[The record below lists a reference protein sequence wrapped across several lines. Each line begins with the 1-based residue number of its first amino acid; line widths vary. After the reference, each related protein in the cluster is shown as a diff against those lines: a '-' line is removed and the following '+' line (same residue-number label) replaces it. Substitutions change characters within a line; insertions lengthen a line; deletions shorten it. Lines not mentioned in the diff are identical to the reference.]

1 MKQYLKCS
9 VPDVFFTNTAYF
21 RALALSTVY
30 LFLSI
35 TQLFAFE
42 KFTDVVVGYGMAG
55 GDIVAALIAGI
66 MPLLEVAALPYLLSM
81 GLSSRARQI
90 SKFAVIAA
98 PSLWLVVGFC
108 LTVVG
113 KIGINSGLM
122 GATLYTPVSWW
133 IVLFAALFLWAALLV
148 VRELPKRRG
157 T

>member
-1 MKQYLKCS
+1 MKQYLKRS
-9 VPDVFFTNTAYF
+9 VPAVFFTNTAYF
-21 RALALSTVY
+21 RALALGTVY
-30 LFLSI
+30 LFLAI
-35 TQLFAFE
+35 TQLFTFE
-42 KFTDVVVGYGMAG
+42 KFADVTVGYGMVG
-55 GDIVAALIAGI
+55 GDIVAALVAGL

-81 GLSSRARQI
+81 RLSSRARQV

-98 PSLWLVVGFC
+98 PSVWFAIGFY

-133 IVLFAALFLWAALLV
+133 IVIFAALFSWAALLV

-157 T
+157 A